1 MIPPVRMEPSVPSA
15 VPSREALALLR
26 ILVVAG
32 EGGSAG
38 GLLQNL
44 RQWADDG
51 RLEIDTAPDLPRAV
65 RQLSGQRWDVVLAV
79 LGEHPDDDLSWWVDT
94 LRGATGSPRFIAV
107 AQAPSMGL
115 VLRAEKSGVLGV
127 LALPLRREELMRALE
142 RVRSVVSETAVP
154 LPLVEPHAVG
164 PYALVGQ
171 SPAMLDVYK
180 LLARV
185 AGSAATVLVQGE
197 SGTGK
202 EVAARAIHMNGPHA
216 SGAFVAVNCAAIP
229 ENLLESELFGHEKGA
244 FTGAVTRK
252 IGRFEQAGSGTLFLD
267 EIADMSLA
275 LQAKIL
281 RAVQEREIERVG
293 GSETIPVD
301 VRLIAATNRDLKE
314 AIKQG
319 RFREDLYYRLA
330 VVTIRLPTLVERG
343 DDLVLLTAYYV
354 RLFAERYGKTIHAI
368 SDRVLELLRAHAWV
382 GNVRE
387 LRNVIERAV
396 IVATDETLRAEHL
409 PDELRGEETTLA
421 DRPQGGLLT
430 LAEAEARHIARV
442 LAHTSPWGNVAS
454 TRTSCDA
461 GCRRRFT
468 ASWSTCRCS
477 SRGTWRR
484 SNASSAATRP
494 AWSRRCCA
502 PAGSRRRWAGTPRRG
517 PGTRWR
523 SASRKRSR
531 IAARRWRR
539 CVRWAT
545 CVSRWASMPRAR
557 VISSARSRSPS
568 RSSIRRG
575 PPRRPRGWETWRS
588 RRDNGAVRRRGIAGD
603 SDSPRLRATRP
614 APAGWSDSLVCWHG
628 SNATL
633 PPRASSCGGHE
644 SASKSPASRTR
655 WRPC

>member
-1 MIPPVRMEPSVPSA
+1 MNSPVRMEPSVPSA
-15 VPSREALALLR
+15 APGREELALLR

-51 RLEIDTAPDLPRAV
+51 RLEVDTAPDLPRAV
-65 RQLSGQRWDVVLAV
+65 RQLAGQRWDVVLAV

-94 LRGATGSPRFIAV
+94 LRAAGSPRLIAV
-107 AQAPSMGL
+107 TPAPSMGL
-115 VLRAEKSGVLGV
+115 VLRAEKAGVLDV
-127 LALPLRREELMRALE
+127 LSLPLRREELVRALE
-142 RVRSVVSETAVP
+142 RLRSVASETAVP

-185 AGSAATVLVQGE
+185 AGSSATVLVQGE

-202 EVAARAIHMNGPHA
+202 EVVARAIHMNGP
-216 SGAFVAVNCAAIP
+216 
-229 ENLLESELFGHEKGA
+229 HEKGA

-293 GSETIPVD
+293 GGETIPVD
-301 VRLIAATNRDLKE
+301 VRLIAATNRDLKD

-330 VVTIRLPTLVERG
+330 VVTIRLPPLVERG

-354 RLFAERYGKTIHAI
+354 RHFAERYRKKIHAI

-396 IVATDETLRAEHL
+396 IVTTDDTLRADHL

-430 LAEAEARHIARV
+430 LAEAEARHIARA
-442 LAHTSPWGNVAS
+442 LSHTNGQIGAAAEILGIHRNTL
-454 TRTSCDA
+454 TRKMKEY
-461 GCRRRFT
+461 G
-468 ASWSTCRCS
+468 
-477 SRGTWRR
+477 
-484 SNASSAATRP
+484 
-494 AWSRRCCA
+494 
-502 PAGSRRRWAGTPRRG
+502 
-517 PGTRWR
+517 
-523 SASRKRSR
+523 
-531 IAARRWRR
+531 
-539 CVRWAT
+539 
-545 CVSRWASMPRAR
+545 
-557 VISSARSRSPS
+557 
-568 RSSIRRG
+568 
-575 PPRRPRGWETWRS
+575 
-588 RRDNGAVRRRGIAGD
+588 
-603 SDSPRLRATRP
+603 L
-614 APAGWSDSLVCWHG
+614 
-628 SNATL
+628 
-633 PPRASSCGGHE
+633 
-644 SASKSPASRTR
+644 
-655 WRPC
+655 